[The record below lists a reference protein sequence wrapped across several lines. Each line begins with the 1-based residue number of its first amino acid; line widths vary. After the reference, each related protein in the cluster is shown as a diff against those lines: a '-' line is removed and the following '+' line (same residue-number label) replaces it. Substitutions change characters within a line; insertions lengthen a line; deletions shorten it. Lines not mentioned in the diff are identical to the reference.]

1 MSIRDLVIYS
11 QLNPPAKRQFVL
23 QRPRIT
29 NALQKSI
36 RYPVTVIQAGTGYGK
51 STELLTFIGAVKKPV
66 YWYSISGNDRDP
78 MLFLANLF
86 SAFNQNGANY
96 GESALRILENS
107 ESHTEKE
114 AMINLINTLSQS
126 LKQESILVLDDFH
139 KLLGVDEIMN
149 LVDWMIEHLPFRLHL
164 IISTRRAVEFP
175 SLNKWRV
182 KGRINEITHEDMGF
196 REDEIAALFKHQY
209 DVSLTDAEVKA
220 LKEKTE
226 GWVIGLQMVWQ
237 SFQNNKDKS
246 IIEIIE
252 DDTESRKT
260 LFRYLA
266 DEVLKNQSEKM
277 RNFLVQ
283 TSVLE
288 QLDVSVC
295 DFLLNSDDSEDVLVW
310 LNENGLFVEELR
322 PGVYR
327 YHSMFLDFLRNRLHQ
342 DSGLAMALHNKAASY
357 FSAAEIWERAI
368 YHMLSAG
375 NDEEVLLVLNKV
387 GDKMIANG
395 RHESVDYWLHEISPK
410 ILKESAYGNYLL
422 GEINRYASHFELAL
436 EYYHT
441 AGRLYALKED
451 GRGQGLA
458 LQGQAQVYLDTLR
471 PLKAVAL
478 LQKAILKFD
487 PVEDADIVADLLTS
501 TAENSL
507 NLGDSKRAELY
518 LGEAR
523 KVSPDVVADS
533 DYILARVLLRTGR
546 LEAGIRL
553 LETHEALRV
562 SGEVSR
568 PQRFHREG
576 SLLLSLFYAMMGDR
590 EKSRHYALL
599 GAQLGESMNSTFV
612 QSVAA
617 MRLGHPLQMANLMP
631 WSIGGFEKAVEK
643 YQFSMEKVE
652 VTRINAE
659 PLWGLCRA
667 YGYSGEISEAEKF
680 GQQALQVASSAG
692 DQWIGVLIQIS
703 LGAGYVLAGKF
714 EDASKTLVNAE
725 LIATRVGDPFARSAA
740 LMWLAINSYRQGH
753 ENTVLAYLMQ
763 LLPIVKENHYEFL
776 LMKETLLG
784 LQDRAA
790 MIPLLVLAQDNG
802 IEVDF
807 VQMILRQTGLGLID
821 YHPGYSLWV
830 STFGGFNVWRGQEK
844 VQPSEWKREKAKQL
858 LQLLVSNH
866 GKWLDKD
873 QIITTLWMDTPVDT
887 ASKNLKVVYNA
898 LNHVLETK
906 RPKGKQ
912 PFFIE
917 RRHNMYGL
925 NPNARILTDT
935 TFFEKLSHSND
946 LNEMIQ
952 AVELYEG
959 AYFKGSSVQEYLV
972 AEEQYYQHQFMLV
985 AERLVNQLMEMAR
998 FDEALFYTMRIL
1010 SEDNLWEPA
1019 YCLQMQIY
1027 AEMGKSSMVHSI
1039 YRQCLQVFDEQLGM
1053 PPSQKVEKLYQ
1064 KLIKEIN

>member
-29 NALQKSI
+29 NALQKSM

-51 STELLTFIGAVKKPV
+51 STELLTFIGLVKKPV

-78 MLFLANLF
+78 TLFLANLF

-96 GESALRILENS
+96 GESALRVLENS

-114 AMINLINTLSQS
+114 AMINLINVLSQS
-126 LKQESILVLDDFH
+126 LKQESVLVLDDFH
-139 KLLGVDEIMN
+139 KVLGVDEVMN
-149 LVDWMIEHLPFRLHL
+149 LVDWMIEHLPHRLHL

-196 REDEIAALFKHQY
+196 REDEIASLFKQQY
-209 DVSLTDAEVKA
+209 DVALTDEEVSA

-237 SFQNNKDKS
+237 SFQNSNEKS

-260 LFRYLA
+260 LFSYLA
-266 DEVLKNQSEKM
+266 DEVLKNQSEKI
-277 RNFLVQ
+277 RNFLVR

-295 DFLLNSDDSEDVLVW
+295 DFLLNSDDSEDVLLW

-322 PGVYR
+322 SGIYR
-327 YHSMFLDFLRNRLHQ
+327 YHSIFLDFLRNRLNQ
-342 DSGLAMALHNKAASY
+342 DASLALELHNKAASY

-395 RHESVDYWLHEISPK
+395 RHESVDYWLHEISPA

-441 AGRLYALKED
+441 AERLYGAKKDE
-451 GRGQGLA
+451 RGQGLA
-458 LQGQAQVYLDTLR
+458 LQGQSQVYLDTLR

-487 PVEDADIVADLLTS
+487 PVEDVDIVADLLTS

-507 NLGDSKRAELY
+507 NLGDSKRAEIY
-518 LGEAR
+518 LREAR
-523 KVSPDVVADS
+523 KVSPDVVSDS
-533 DYILARVLLRTGR
+533 DYILARILLRTGQ
-546 LEAGIRL
+546 LESGIRL

-562 SGEVSR
+562 SNDVSR

-576 SLLLSLFYAMMGDR
+576 SLLLSLFYSMIGDQ
-590 EKSRHYALL
+590 EKARYYALL
-599 GAQLGESMNSTFV
+599 GTQLGISMNSTFV
-612 QSVAA
+612 QSVAS
-617 MRLGHPLQMANLMP
+617 MRLGHPLQMANPMP
-631 WSIGGFEKAVEK
+631 WSTRGFDKAIQH
-643 YQFSMEKVE
+643 YQLSMEKVE

-659 PLWGLCRA
+659 PLWGMCRA
-667 YGYSGEISEAEKF
+667 YGYSGKIAEAEKF

-703 LGAGYVLAGKF
+703 LGASYVLAGRF

-725 LIATRVGDPFARSAA
+725 LIATRVGDDFARSAA
-740 LMWLAINSYRQGH
+740 LMWLAINAFRQGH
-753 ENTVLAYLMQ
+753 ENTVLSYLMQ
-763 LLPIVKENHYEFL
+763 LLPIVRENHYEFL
-776 LMKETLLG
+776 LLKETLLG

-790 MIPLLVLAQDNG
+790 MIPLLILAQENG
-802 IEVDF
+802 IEVEF
-807 VQMILRQTGLGLID
+807 VQTMMRQTGLGLID

-830 STFGGFNVWRGQEK
+830 NTFGGFYVWRGQNMVE
-844 VQPSEWKREKAKQL
+844 PSEWKREKAKQL
-858 LQLLVSNH
+858 LQLLVSNQ

-873 QIITTLWMDTPVDT
+873 QIITTLWVDTPVDT

-898 LNHVLETK
+898 LNHVLENK

-935 TFFEKLSHSND
+935 TYFEKLSHSSD
-946 LNEMIQ
+946 LDEMIQ

-972 AEEQYYQHQFMLV
+972 AEEQYYQQQFMLV
-985 AERLVNQLMEMAR
+985 AERLANRLIELER

-1027 AEMGKSSMVHSI
+1027 ASMGKSSMVHSI

-1053 PPSQKVEKLYQ
+1053 PPSVKVEKLYQ